1 MNQVQASIQLLV
13 DYHAHDGETQK
24 LAAMT
29 DAARKAFLETCTTA
43 LYGSRIADFLLLCS
57 SAAFKPLI
65 DLDPVTGEPTL
76 AVIHAALA
84 TAVDAYNAGGF
95 GLQFAI
101 TDPHGSGSASAI
113 PNYAC
118 VQWVWINGEWVKRY
132 NYDLTVTTAGATLH
146 TSGGLTAS
154 YRVTL
159 GYSTVTTV
167 VAGTTSELKLNEAT
181 VTPHRNELA
190 HELLKT
196 HK

>member
-13 DYHAHDGETQK
+13 DYHVHDGGTAM

-29 DAARKAFLETCTTA
+29 DAERKAFLEKCT
-43 LYGSRIADFLLLCS
+43 ADLQGGDVAKFLSLCS
-57 SAAFKPLI
+57 SGAFKPLI

-84 TAVDAYNAGGF
+84 AAVAAYNVSGF

-101 TDPHGSGSASAI
+101 SDPHASGSATAV

-167 VAGTTSELKLNEAT
+167 VAGTTTELKLNEAT
-181 VTPHRNELA
+181 VVPHRHELA